1 MAGSEGGL
9 RGQVLTILPLWPLGA
24 FEMQVIR
31 VQSRCLSLTSQILV
45 AQQSTHYTRHYYIVA
60 HTTME
65 EEEGRMDPAPL
76 QAGLRSAKRKR
87 GTKASI
93 VHTFGSTHPLQS
105 SDKKI
110 PLNCHQLVFLT
121 MICPSQDC
129 LAMYNGCPAVGSY
142 VLLHACTYHLGIEKK
157 NFFKGGGQPLL
168 LIHQILYQDNPYSFK
183 KIKKKFYLISSSS
196 LSCLMTPPYHPN
208 PLIRTAVLK
217 NESA

>member
-105 SDKKI
+105 CRQKDS
-110 PLNCHQLVFLT
+110 PELPPVGLFNV
-121 MICPSQDC
+121 ICPSYDC
-129 LAMYNGCPAVGSY
+129 LAINNGFQ
-142 VLLHACTYHLGIEKK
+142 T
-157 NFFKGGGQPLL
+157 NFFFTSSA
-168 LIHQILYQDNPYSFK
+168 SFAQ
-183 KIKKKFYLISSSS
+183 
-196 LSCLMTPPYHPN
+196 LSQMP
-208 PLIRTAVLK
+208 
-217 NESA
+217 S

>member
-142 VLLHACTYHLGIEKK
+142 VLSITCMRITVHL
-157 NFFKGGGQPLL
+157 
-168 LIHQILYQDNPYSFK
+168 
-183 KIKKKFYLISSSS
+183 
-196 LSCLMTPPYHPN
+196 
-208 PLIRTAVLK
+208 VLK
-217 NESA
+217 KRISLKEGVNLCF